1 MTRACSKAFMRD
13 IDQNQFQPNNTIK
26 KHKAL
31 QGNNLARNEAIPN
44 GEKLIKHPLSTY
56 KDDTKR
62 WLVTT
67 VDEEQSKGIEFIL
80 RFKWRWDKQYT
91 EKNNI

>member
-1 MTRACSKAFMRD
+1 MRD

-56 KDDTKR
+56 KDGTKR
-62 WLVTT
+62 
-67 VDEEQSKGIEFIL
+67 
-80 RFKWRWDKQYT
+80 
-91 EKNNI
+91 